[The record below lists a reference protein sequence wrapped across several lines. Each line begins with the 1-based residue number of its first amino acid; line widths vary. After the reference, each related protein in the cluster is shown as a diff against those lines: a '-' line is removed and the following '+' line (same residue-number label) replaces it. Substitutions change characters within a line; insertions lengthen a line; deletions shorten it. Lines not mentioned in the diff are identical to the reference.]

1 MLLTFIILYII
12 FLAIGIYKNKDGR
25 YVKQTAFTSLILFIL
40 MSTSLS
46 MISANSGGV
55 SQVGFL
61 NVEDIPNLFNF
72 SIMGILI
79 SLLIY
84 IYSDFRR

>member
-1 MLLTFIILYII
+1 MLLTFIILYIL

-40 MSTSLS
+40 ISTSLS

-61 NVEDIPNLFNF
+61 NVEDIPKLFNF

-84 IYSDFRR
+84 IYSDFKR

>member
-1 MLLTFIILYII
+1 
-12 FLAIGIYKNKDGR
+12 
-25 YVKQTAFTSLILFIL
+25 

>member
-1 MLLTFIILYII
+1 MLLTFIILYIL

-25 YVKQTAFTSLILFIL
+25 YVKQTAFSSLILFIL
-40 MSTSLS
+40 ISTSLS

-61 NVEDIPNLFNF
+61 NIEDIPKLFNF

>member
-12 FLAIGIYKNKDGR
+12 FLTIGIYKNKGGR
-25 YVKQTAFTSLILFIL
+25 YVKQTAFSSLILFIL
-40 MSTSLS
+40 ISTSLS

-55 SQVGFL
+55 SQIGFL
-61 NVEDIPNLFNF
+61 NVEDIPNLFIF
-72 SIMGILI
+72 SIIGILI

-84 IYSDFRR
+84 IYSDFKR